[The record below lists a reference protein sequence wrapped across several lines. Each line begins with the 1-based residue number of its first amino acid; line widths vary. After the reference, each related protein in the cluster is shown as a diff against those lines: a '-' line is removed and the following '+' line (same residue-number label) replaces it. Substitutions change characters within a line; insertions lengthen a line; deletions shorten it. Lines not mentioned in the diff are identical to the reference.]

1 VEEGWLLCHWWR
13 EIVERIIIAM
23 TIIVILAALTALAV
37 LAAPFGTDSRRL
49 NDDTYD
55 RDSLWSR

>member
-1 VEEGWLLCHWWR
+1 M
-13 EIVERIIIAM
+13 ERIIIAM